1 MARPKTKTDP
11 IGVRFN
17 IEKLKTI
24 QEKENLD
31 SPQKVLDFLMD
42 RYGFKTIQVS
52 DIRKEFGPNK
62 EAEALV
68 PVPEK
73 YVKGNLENDVYKM
86 SAVEIVVNKK
96 EPEFKSEMERE
107 LWEME
112 QKYYK
117 PKK

>member
-42 RYGFKTIQVS
+42 GYGIKTIKVS

-68 PVPEK
+68 PVP
-73 YVKGNLENDVYKM
+73 DVIE
-86 SAVEIVVNKK
+86 V
-96 EPEFKSEMERE
+96 
-107 LWEME
+107 
-112 QKYYK
+112 KYYYRFYLFVVPEDLK
-117 PKK
+117 IPKKDPNPPA